1 MSVRKRTWFTNL
13 QRKKI
18 DPKAKEI
25 AIIKG
30 EPDDWKEYIDRAAEL
45 LGIQTQEKWIV
56 DYAVN
61 GSRHLKTFER
71 KKDADAYEAQVSVDV
86 GKGIHIAPSKSVT
99 VAEAGKLWIKDC
111 EANELERAT
120 INNYEQH
127 LRLHINPRLGHH
139 KLSTLTVPLMRKFRD
154 DLRTDRRSATRVR
167 VVMASLSTLL
177 ADALERGLVATN
189 VVRSMK
195 KERTRRSKK
204 EQKQRLKVGVDI
216 PTPDEIKRLIA
227 HLPDKY
233 RPLLL
238 TAIFTG
244 LRASELRGLRWE
256 DVDLPH
262 AKLHVRQRADRFN
275 KIDKPKSE
283 SSERTVPLMPMVVN
297 TLREWKLRCPK
308 GDHGKLEIVFPTG
321 TGEIEYLSNIL
332 QRGLEPAQIAAR
344 IVDGKG
350 KPKYALHA
358 LRHFYASW
366 CINREKDGGL
376 ELPLKMVQERMGH
389 STLAM
394 TADRYGHLFPSGDDG
409 AELAKAEK
417 LFFA

>member
-1 MSVRKRTWFTNL
+1 MSVRKREWIT
-13 QRKKI
+13 R
-18 DPKAKEI
+18 
-25 AIIKG
+25 KG
-30 EPDDWKEYIDRAAEL
+30 EHMEA
-45 LGIQTQEKWIV
+45 WIV

-61 GSRHLKTFER
+61 GSRHLKTFKL
-71 KKDADAYEAQVSVDV
+71 KKDADAYAAQVSVDV
-86 GKGIHIAPSKSVT
+86 SKGVHIAPSKSVT
-99 VAEAGKLWIKDC
+99 VAEAGELWIKDC

-120 INNYEQH
+120 INNYKQH
-127 LRLHINPRLGHH
+127 LRLHINPFLGHY

-154 DLRTDRRSATRVR
+154 DLRDNGRSPTRVR
-167 VVMASLSTLL
+167 VVMASFGALL
-177 ADALERGLVATN
+177 ADALERGLLATN

-195 KERTRRSKK
+195 KERTRKSKR
-204 EQKQRLKVGVDI
+204 EQKQRLRIDVDI
-216 PTPDEIKRLIA
+216 PSPDEIKRLIV

-262 AKLHVRQRADRFN
+262 GKLHVRQRADRFN

-283 SSERTVPLMPMVVN
+283 SSERTVPLTPMVMN

-308 GDHGKLEIVFPTG
+308 GEQGKLQYVFPTG
-321 TGEIEYLSNIL
+321 TGGIEYHSNIL
-332 QRGLEPAQIAAR
+332 QRGLEPAQIAAK
-344 IVDGKG
+344 IVDGNG
-350 KPKYALHA
+350 KPKYGLHA

-366 CINREKDGGL
+366 CINRAKDGGL

-389 STLAM
+389 LTLAM

>member
-1 MSVRKRTWFTNL
+1 MSVRKRQWVT
-13 QRKKI
+13 RKGKH
-18 DPKAKEI
+18 KE
-25 AIIKG
+25 A
-30 EPDDWKEYIDRAAEL
+30 WV
-45 LGIQTQEKWIV
+45 V

-61 GSRHLKTFER
+61 GSRHLKAFKL
-71 KKDADAYEAQVSVDV
+71 KKDADAHAAKVTVDIS
-86 GKGIHIAPSKSVT
+86 KGIHTPESKSIT
-99 VAEAGKLWIKDC
+99 VAKAGDVWIKAC
-111 EANELERAT
+111 EADELERAT
-120 INNYEQH
+120 INNYKQH
-127 LRLHINPRLGHH
+127 LRLHIAPHLGHY
-139 KLSTLTVPLMRKFRD
+139 KLSALSVPLMRKFRD
-154 DLRTDRRSATRVR
+154 NLRTHGRSPTRVR
-167 VVMASLSTLL
+167 VVMASLSALL
-177 ADALERGLVATN
+177 ADAQERGHVAVN

-195 KERTRRSKK
+195 KERTRKSKR
-204 EQKQRLKVGVDI
+204 EQKQKLKIGVDI
-216 PTPDEIKRLIA
+216 PSPDEIKRLIA

-244 LRASELRGLRWE
+244 LRASELRGLRW
-256 DVDLPH
+256 DDADLPH

-283 SSERTVPLMPMVVN
+283 SSERTVPLPPMVVN

-308 GDHGKLEIVFPTG
+308 GDHGKLEYVFPTG
-321 TGEIEYLSNIL
+321 TGEIEYHSNIL
-332 QRGLEPAQIAAR
+332 QRGLEPAQVAAGL
-344 IVDGKG
+344 VDGKG

-366 CINREKDGGL
+366 CINRAKDGGL